1 MRLKNST
8 PRAIFT
14 GFKEGLTTDPV
25 TAPEITPIHL
35 PYVFIQGGRGKEDT
49 LLLTGDALSTVY
61 GDDTLN
67 YRSKYAS
74 PSTLLA
80 RQAASTGSAI
90 FTKRLV
96 SPDAKYA
103 RIRIGV
109 EVVDDILP
117 VYLRNPDGSYKKDK
131 DGNRIQDGNIVTN
144 KTKMRWVVNH
154 DKDADNPNDFGKD
167 QVVIGSMTATADD
180 AQSTY
185 YPILDGLVSW
195 RGEDGNNIGL
205 RIEAPTALSSNPT
218 RTDII
223 ERIGAFLYR
232 IQFVERKSSRTS
244 PTVIRTISGMEQETF
259 ALQTGVVHPDDETDL
274 SFDKVVVD
282 AYEYN
287 ETGNTPIFA
296 PMDQLYV
303 YQNNVDELTKR
314 LYKAESEV
322 DGNNLLTDVEFLDGQ
337 MNIFTGVDYNGIP
350 YYSVEVLDAD
360 QGGVIFDGTSTY
372 YAIDGSDGTVDWDT
386 FDALAKQQFE
396 SFGKMG
402 EDLEDMAFYPF
413 SIVYDIGYKVDT
425 KKAMANVLSLRPDVM
440 IIASTHTWKGVE
452 LNVDEESSMGAMLRN
467 YYRLHPESVLY
478 NTPACRAAVFM
489 QYGESI
495 EAPSLG
501 KVPLTLEVA
510 NKLATYMGASDGV
523 IRGTRIDNNPGN
535 VVTTMRKIN
544 KTYRNATVRD
554 RDWEN
559 GLNYVQ
565 TYNRNSNF
573 FPAWGTIYNND
584 RSVWRSLINVIIGC
598 DLTRVCYRLWAETTG
613 TTGMDEALFLKL
625 MGERFLEYTTGRYN
639 DHVTVKGRFYLDKE
653 DGYNGF
659 SYHGDISLI
668 GDPGMTVG
676 TFTITG
682 LRRNTEAAEA
692 A

>member
-61 GDDTLN
+61 GDDMLN

-244 PTVIRTISGMEQETF
+244 PTVIRTINGMEQETF

-396 SFGKMG
+396 SFGRMG

-613 TTGMDEALFLKL
+613 TTGMDETLFLKL

>member
-61 GDDTLN
+61 GEDMLN

-74 PSTLLA
+74 PATLIA

-96 SPDAKYA
+96 APDATAA

-109 EVVDDILP
+109 EVVADKLV
-117 VYLRNPDGSYKKDK
+117 VYQRNADGSFMKDTLGNKIPDGDK
-131 DGNRIQDGNIVTN
+131 TVDGL
-144 KTKMRWVVNH
+144 KMRWVVNH
-154 DKDADNPNDFGKD
+154 DKDAETPNAFGKD
-167 QVVIGSMTATADD
+167 EVVLGQLTATGG
-180 AQSTY
+180 AQSNY

-195 RGEDGNNIGL
+195 RGAEGDNIGIRL
-205 RIEAPTALSSNPT
+205 EAPTALSSNPT

-232 IQFVERKSSRTS
+232 IQFVERKSSRTA

-259 ALQTGVVHPDDETDL
+259 ALQEGVIQPDDETDL
-274 SFDKVVVD
+274 SFGKVVVD

-296 PMDQLYV
+296 PMDQMHLY
-303 YQNNVDELTKR
+303 QKNIDEVVKM
-314 LYKAESEV
+314 LYESESKV
-322 DGNNLLTDVEFLDGQ
+322 NNDLLTDVEFVEGQ

-350 YYSVEVLDAD
+350 YQTIEVLDAD
-360 QGGVIFDGTSTY
+360 QGGAIFDGTSTF
-372 YAIDGSDGTVDWDT
+372 YAIDGSDGDVNWDT

-396 SFGKMG
+396 SFGRMG

-452 LNVDEESSMGAMLRN
+452 LNIDEESSMGAMLRN

-613 TTGMDEALFLKL
+613 TTGMDETLFLKL

>member
-61 GDDTLN
+61 GEDMLN

-74 PSTLLA
+74 PATLIA

-96 SPDAKYA
+96 APDATAA
-103 RIRIGV
+103 RIRIGI
-109 EVVDDILP
+109 EVVADKLV
-117 VYLRNPDGSYKKDK
+117 VYQRNADGSFMKDTLGNKIPDGDK
-131 DGNRIQDGNIVTN
+131 TVDGL
-144 KTKMRWVVNH
+144 KMRWVVNH
-154 DKDADNPNDFGKD
+154 DKDAETPNAFGKD
-167 QVVIGSMTATADD
+167 EVVLGQLTATGG
-180 AQSTY
+180 AQSNY
-185 YPILDGLVSW
+185 YPILDGLLSW
-195 RGEDGNNIGL
+195 RGAEGDNIGIRL
-205 RIEAPTALSSNPT
+205 EAPTALSSNPT

-232 IQFVERKSSRTS
+232 IQFVERKSSRTA
-244 PTVIRTISGMEQETF
+244 PTVIRTISGMEQVTF
-259 ALQTGVVHPDDETDL
+259 ALQEGVIQPDDETDL
-274 SFDKVVVD
+274 SFGKVVVD

-296 PMDQLYV
+296 PMDQMHLYQKNIDDV
-303 YQNNVDELTKR
+303 VKM
-314 LYKAESEV
+314 LYESESKV
-322 DGNNLLTDVEFLDGQ
+322 NNDLLTDVEFVEGQ

-350 YYSVEVLDAD
+350 YQTIEVLDAD
-360 QGGVIFDGTSTY
+360 QGGAIFDGTSTF
-372 YAIDGSDGTVDWDT
+372 YAIDGSDGDVNWDT

-396 SFGKMG
+396 SFGNMG

-613 TTGMDEALFLKL
+613 TTGMDETLFLKL

>member
-61 GDDTLN
+61 GEDMLN

-74 PSTLLA
+74 PATLIA

-96 SPDAKYA
+96 APDATAA

-109 EVVDDILP
+109 EVVADKLV
-117 VYLRNPDGSYKKDK
+117 VYQRNADGSFVKDTLGNKIPDGDK
-131 DGNRIQDGNIVTN
+131 TVDGL
-144 KTKMRWVVNH
+144 KMRWVVNH
-154 DKDADNPNDFGKD
+154 DKDAVVPNAFGKD
-167 QVVIGSMTATADD
+167 EVVLGQLTATDG
-180 AQSTY
+180 AQSNY

-195 RGEDGNNIGL
+195 RGAEGDNIGIRL
-205 RIEAPTALSSNPT
+205 EAPTALSSNPT

-232 IQFVERKSSRTS
+232 IQFVERKSSRTA

-259 ALQTGVVHPDDETDL
+259 ALQEGVIQPDDETDL
-274 SFDKVVVD
+274 SFGKVVVD

-296 PMDQLYV
+296 PMDQMHLY
-303 YQNNVDELTKR
+303 QKNIDEIVKKLN
-314 LYKAESEV
+314 ESESK
-322 DGNNLLTDVEFLDGQ
+322 DNNDLLTDVEFVEGQ

-350 YYSVEVLDAD
+350 YQTIEVLDAD
-360 QGGVIFDGTSTY
+360 QGGAIFDGTSTF
-372 YAIDGSDGTVDWDT
+372 YAIDGSDGDVNWDT

-396 SFGKMG
+396 SFGNMG

-613 TTGMDEALFLKL
+613 TTGMDETLFLKL

>member
-61 GDDTLN
+61 GEDMLN

-74 PSTLLA
+74 PATLIA

-96 SPDAKYA
+96 APDATAA

-109 EVVDDILP
+109 EVVPDKLV
-117 VYLRNPDGSYKKDK
+117 VYQRNADGSFMKDTDGNKIPDGDK
-131 DGNRIQDGNIVTN
+131 TVDGV
-144 KTKMRWVVNH
+144 KMRWIVNH
-154 DKDADNPNDFGKD
+154 DKDAVAPNAFGKD
-167 QVVIGSMTATADD
+167 EVVIGQMTAADGT
-180 AQSTY
+180 QSNY
-185 YPILDGLVSW
+185 YPILDGMVSW
-195 RGEDGNNIGL
+195 RGAGGDNIGVRL
-205 RIEAPTALSSNPT
+205 EAPTALSSNPT

-232 IQFVERKSSRTS
+232 IQFVERKSSRTA

-259 ALQTGVVHPDDETDL
+259 ALQEGVIQPDDETDL
-274 SFDKVVVD
+274 SFGKVVVD

-296 PMDQLYV
+296 PMDQMHLY
-303 YQNNVDELTKR
+303 QKNIDEVVKK
-314 LYKAESEV
+314 LYESESKV
-322 DGNNLLTDVEFLDGQ
+322 NNDLLTDVEFVEGQ

-350 YYSVEVLDAD
+350 YQTIEVLDAD
-360 QGGVIFDGTSTY
+360 QGGAIFDGTSTF
-372 YAIDGSDGTVDWDT
+372 YAIDGSDGDVDWDT

-396 SFGKMG
+396 SFGRMG

-613 TTGMDEALFLKL
+613 TTGMDETLFLKL

>member
-61 GDDTLN
+61 GEDMLN

-74 PSTLLA
+74 PATLIA

-96 SPDAKYA
+96 APDATAA

-109 EVVDDILP
+109 EVVADKLV
-117 VYLRNPDGSYKKDK
+117 VYQRNADGSFMKDTDGNKIPDGDK
-131 DGNRIQDGNIVTN
+131 TVDGV
-144 KTKMRWVVNH
+144 KMRWIVNH
-154 DKDADNPNDFGKD
+154 DKNTVAPNAFGKD
-167 QVVIGSMTATADD
+167 EVVIGQMTAADGT
-180 AQSTY
+180 QSNY
-185 YPILDGLVSW
+185 YPILDGMVSW
-195 RGEDGNNIGL
+195 RGAEGDNIGL
-205 RIEAPTALSSNPT
+205 RLEAPTALSSNPT

-232 IQFVERKSSRTS
+232 IQFVERKSSRTA

-259 ALQTGVVHPDDETDL
+259 ALQEGVIQPDDETDL
-274 SFDKVVVD
+274 SFGKVVVD

-296 PMDQLYV
+296 PMDQMHLY
-303 YQNNVDELTKR
+303 QKNIDEVVKK
-314 LYKAESEV
+314 LYESESKV
-322 DGNNLLTDVEFLDGQ
+322 NKDLLTDVEFVEGQ

-350 YYSVEVLDAD
+350 YQTIEVLDAD
-360 QGGVIFDGTSTY
+360 QGGVIFDGTSTF
-372 YAIDGSDGTVDWDT
+372 YAIDGSDGDVDWDT

-396 SFGKMG
+396 SFGRMG

-613 TTGMDEALFLKL
+613 TTGMDETLFLKL

>member
-61 GDDTLN
+61 GEDMLN

-74 PSTLLA
+74 PATLIA

-96 SPDAKYA
+96 APDATAA

-109 EVVDDILP
+109 EVVADKLV
-117 VYLRNPDGSYKKDK
+117 VYQRNADGSFMKDTLGNKIPDGDK
-131 DGNRIQDGNIVTN
+131 TVDGL
-144 KTKMRWVVNH
+144 KMRWVVNH
-154 DKDADNPNDFGKD
+154 DKDAETPNAFGKD
-167 QVVIGSMTATADD
+167 EVVLGQLTATDGT
-180 AQSTY
+180 QSNY

-195 RGEDGNNIGL
+195 RGAEGDNIGIRL
-205 RIEAPTALSSNPT
+205 EAPTALSSNPT

-232 IQFVERKSSRTS
+232 IQFVERKSSRTA

-259 ALQTGVVHPDDETDL
+259 ALQEGVIQPDDETDL
-274 SFDKVVVD
+274 SFGKVVVD

-296 PMDQLYV
+296 PMDQMHLY
-303 YQNNVDELTKR
+303 QKNIDEIVKK
-314 LYKAESEV
+314 LYESESKV
-322 DGNNLLTDVEFLDGQ
+322 NNDLLTDVEFVEGQ

-350 YYSVEVLDAD
+350 YQTIEVLDAD
-360 QGGVIFDGTSTY
+360 QGGAIFDGTSTF
-372 YAIDGSDGTVDWDT
+372 YAIDGSDGDVNWDT

-396 SFGKMG
+396 SFGRMG

-613 TTGMDEALFLKL
+613 TTGMDETLFLKL

>member
-61 GDDTLN
+61 GEDMLN

-74 PSTLLA
+74 PATLIA

-96 SPDAKYA
+96 APDATAA

-109 EVVDDILP
+109 EVVADKLV
-117 VYLRNPDGSYKKDK
+117 VYQRNADGSFMKDTDGNKIPDGDK
-131 DGNRIQDGNIVTN
+131 TVDGV
-144 KTKMRWVVNH
+144 KMRWIVNH
-154 DKDADNPNDFGKD
+154 DKDAVAPNAFGKD
-167 QVVIGSMTATADD
+167 EVVIGQMTAADGT
-180 AQSTY
+180 QSNY
-185 YPILDGLVSW
+185 YPILDGMVSW
-195 RGEDGNNIGL
+195 RGAEGDNIGL
-205 RIEAPTALSSNPT
+205 RLEAPTALSSNPT

-232 IQFVERKSSRTS
+232 IQFVERKSSRTA

-259 ALQTGVVHPDDETDL
+259 ALQEGVIQPDDETDL
-274 SFDKVVVD
+274 SFGKVVVD

-296 PMDQLYV
+296 PMDQMHLY
-303 YQNNVDELTKR
+303 QKNIDEVVKM
-314 LYKAESEV
+314 LYESERKV
-322 DGNNLLTDVEFLDGQ
+322 NNDLLTDVEFVEGQ
-337 MNIFTGVDYNGIP
+337 MNIFTAVDYNGIP
-350 YYSVEVLDAD
+350 YQTIEVLDAD
-360 QGGVIFDGTSTY
+360 QGGVIFDGTSTF
-372 YAIDGSDGTVDWDT
+372 YAIDGSDGDVDWDT

-396 SFGKMG
+396 SFGRMG

-613 TTGMDEALFLKL
+613 TTGMDETLFLKL

>member
-61 GDDTLN
+61 GEDMLN

-74 PSTLLA
+74 PATLIA

-96 SPDAKYA
+96 APDATAA

-109 EVVDDILP
+109 EVVADKLV
-117 VYLRNPDGSYKKDK
+117 VYQRNADGSFVKDTLGNKIPDGDK
-131 DGNRIQDGNIVTN
+131 TVDGL
-144 KTKMRWVVNH
+144 KMRWVVNH
-154 DKDADNPNDFGKD
+154 DKDAEIPNAFGKD
-167 QVVIGSMTATADD
+167 EVVLGQLTATGG
-180 AQSTY
+180 AQSNY

-195 RGEDGNNIGL
+195 RGAEGDNIGIRL
-205 RIEAPTALSSNPT
+205 EAPTALSSNPT

-232 IQFVERKSSRTS
+232 IQFVERKSSRTA

-259 ALQTGVVHPDDETDL
+259 ALQEGVIQPDDETDL
-274 SFDKVVVD
+274 SFGKVVVD

-296 PMDQLYV
+296 PMDQMHLYQKNIDDV
-303 YQNNVDELTKR
+303 VKMLYASESKVNND
-314 LYKAESEV
+314 
-322 DGNNLLTDVEFLDGQ
+322 LLTDVEFVEGQ

-350 YYSVEVLDAD
+350 YQTIEVLDAD
-360 QGGVIFDGTSTY
+360 QGGAIFDGTSTF
-372 YAIDGSDGTVDWDT
+372 YAIDGSDGDVDWDT

-396 SFGKMG
+396 SFGRMG

-452 LNVDEESSMGAMLRN
+452 LSVDEESSMGAMLRN

-613 TTGMDEALFLKL
+613 TTGMDETLFLKL

>member
-61 GDDTLN
+61 GEDMLN

-74 PSTLLA
+74 PATLIA

-96 SPDAKYA
+96 APDATAA

-109 EVVDDILP
+109 EVVADKLV
-117 VYLRNPDGSYKKDK
+117 VYQRNADGSFMKGTDGNKIPDGDK
-131 DGNRIQDGNIVTN
+131 TVDGV
-144 KTKMRWVVNH
+144 KMRWIVNH
-154 DKDADNPNDFGKD
+154 DKDAVAPNAFGKD
-167 QVVIGSMTATADD
+167 EVVIGQMTAADGT
-180 AQSTY
+180 QSNY
-185 YPILDGLVSW
+185 YPILDGMVSW
-195 RGEDGNNIGL
+195 RGAEGDNIGL
-205 RIEAPTALSSNPT
+205 RLEAPTALSSNPT

-232 IQFVERKSSRTS
+232 IQFVERKSSRTA

-259 ALQTGVVHPDDETDL
+259 ALQEGVIQPDDETDL
-274 SFDKVVVD
+274 SFGKVVVD

-296 PMDQLYV
+296 PMDQMHLY
-303 YQNNVDELTKR
+303 QKNIDEVVKK
-314 LYKAESEV
+314 LYESESKV
-322 DGNNLLTDVEFLDGQ
+322 NKDLLTDVEFVEGQ

-350 YYSVEVLDAD
+350 YQTIEVLDAD
-360 QGGVIFDGTSTY
+360 QGGVIFDGTSTF
-372 YAIDGSDGTVDWDT
+372 YAIDGSDGDVDWDT

-396 SFGKMG
+396 SFGRMG

-613 TTGMDEALFLKL
+613 TTGMDETLFLKL

>member
-61 GDDTLN
+61 GEDMLN

-74 PSTLLA
+74 PATLIA

-96 SPDAKYA
+96 APDATAA

-109 EVVDDILP
+109 EIVADKLVV
-117 VYLRNPDGSYKKDK
+117 YQRNADGSFMKDTLGNKIPDGDK
-131 DGNRIQDGNIVTN
+131 TVDGL
-144 KTKMRWVVNH
+144 KMRWVVNH
-154 DKDADNPNDFGKD
+154 DKDAEIPNAFGKD
-167 QVVIGSMTATADD
+167 EVVLGQLTATGG
-180 AQSTY
+180 AQSNY

-195 RGEDGNNIGL
+195 RGAEGDNIGIRL
-205 RIEAPTALSSNPT
+205 EAPTALSSNPT

-232 IQFVERKSSRTS
+232 IQFVERKSSRTA

-259 ALQTGVVHPDDETDL
+259 ALQEGVIQPDDETDL
-274 SFDKVVVD
+274 SFGKVVVD

-296 PMDQLYV
+296 PMDQMHLY
-303 YQNNVDELTKR
+303 QKNIDEIVKK
-314 LYKAESEV
+314 LYESESKV
-322 DGNNLLTDVEFLDGQ
+322 NNDLLTDVEFVEGQ

-350 YYSVEVLDAD
+350 YQTIEVLDAD
-360 QGGVIFDGTSTY
+360 QGGAIFDGTSTF
-372 YAIDGSDGTVDWDT
+372 YAIDGSDGDVNWDT

-396 SFGKMG
+396 SFGNMG

-613 TTGMDEALFLKL
+613 TTGMDETLFLKL

>member
-61 GDDTLN
+61 GEDMLN

-74 PSTLLA
+74 PATLIA

-96 SPDAKYA
+96 APDATAA

-109 EVVDDILP
+109 EVVADKLV
-117 VYLRNPDGSYKKDK
+117 VYQRNADGSFMKDTDGNKIPDGDK
-131 DGNRIQDGNIVTN
+131 TVDGV
-144 KTKMRWVVNH
+144 KMRWIVNH
-154 DKDADNPNDFGKD
+154 DKDAVAPNAFGKD
-167 QVVIGSMTATADD
+167 EVVIGQLTAADGT
-180 AQSTY
+180 QSNY
-185 YPILDGLVSW
+185 YPILDGMVSW
-195 RGEDGNNIGL
+195 RGAEGDNIGVRL
-205 RIEAPTALSSNPT
+205 EAPTALSSNPT

-232 IQFVERKSSRTS
+232 IQFVERKSSRTA

-259 ALQTGVVHPDDETDL
+259 ALQEGVIQPDDETDL
-274 SFDKVVVD
+274 SFGKVVVD

-296 PMDQLYV
+296 PMDQMHLYQKNIDDIV
-303 YQNNVDELTKR
+303 KK
-314 LYKAESEV
+314 LYESESKV
-322 DGNNLLTDVEFLDGQ
+322 NNDLLTDVEFVEGQ

-350 YYSVEVLDAD
+350 YQTIEVLDAD
-360 QGGVIFDGTSTY
+360 QGGAIFDGTSTF
-372 YAIDGSDGTVDWDT
+372 YAIGGSDGDVSWDT

-396 SFGKMG
+396 SFGNMG

-613 TTGMDEALFLKL
+613 TTGMDETLFLKL

>member
-61 GDDTLN
+61 GDDMLN

-396 SFGKMG
+396 SFGRMG

-613 TTGMDEALFLKL
+613 TTGMDETLFLKL

>member
-61 GDDTLN
+61 GEDMLN

-74 PSTLLA
+74 PATLIA

-96 SPDAKYA
+96 APDATAA

-109 EVVDDILP
+109 EVVADKLV
-117 VYLRNPDGSYKKDK
+117 VYQRNADGSFVKDTLGNKIPDGDK
-131 DGNRIQDGNIVTN
+131 TVDGL
-144 KTKMRWVVNH
+144 KMRWVVNH
-154 DKDADNPNDFGKD
+154 DKDAETPNAFGKD
-167 QVVIGSMTATADD
+167 EVVLGQLTATGG
-180 AQSTY
+180 AQSNY

-195 RGEDGNNIGL
+195 RGAEGDNIGIRL
-205 RIEAPTALSSNPT
+205 EAPTALSSNPT

-232 IQFVERKSSRTS
+232 IQFVERKSSRTA

-259 ALQTGVVHPDDETDL
+259 ALQEGVIQPDDETDL
-274 SFDKVVVD
+274 SFGKVVVD

-296 PMDQLYV
+296 PMDQMHLYQKNIDDV
-303 YQNNVDELTKR
+303 VKM
-314 LYKAESEV
+314 LYESERKV
-322 DGNNLLTDVEFLDGQ
+322 NNDLLTDVEFVEGQ

-350 YYSVEVLDAD
+350 YQTIEVLDAD
-360 QGGVIFDGTSTY
+360 QGGAIFDGTSTF
-372 YAIDGSDGTVDWDT
+372 YAIDGSDGDVNWDT

-396 SFGKMG
+396 SFGNMG

-613 TTGMDEALFLKL
+613 TTGMDETLFLKL

>member
-61 GDDTLN
+61 GEDMLN

-74 PSTLLA
+74 PATLIA

-96 SPDAKYA
+96 APDATAA

-109 EVVDDILP
+109 EVVADKLV
-117 VYLRNPDGSYKKDK
+117 VYQRNADGSFKKDTSGNKIPDGDK
-131 DGNRIQDGNIVTN
+131 TVDGL
-144 KTKMRWVVNH
+144 KMRWVVNH
-154 DKDADNPNDFGKD
+154 DKDAETPNAFGKD
-167 QVVIGSMTATADD
+167 EVVIGQLTAADGT
-180 AQSTY
+180 QSNY

-195 RGEDGNNIGL
+195 RGADGDNIGVRL
-205 RIEAPTALSSNPT
+205 EAPTALSSNPT

-232 IQFVERKSSRTS
+232 IQFVERKSSRTA

-259 ALQTGVVHPDDETDL
+259 ALQEGVIQPDDETDL
-274 SFDKVVVD
+274 SFGKVVVD

-296 PMDQLYV
+296 PMDQMHLY
-303 YQNNVDELTKR
+303 QKNIDEVVKM
-314 LYKAESEV
+314 LYASESKV
-322 DGNNLLTDVEFLDGQ
+322 NKDLLTDVEFVEGQ
-337 MNIFTGVDYNGIP
+337 MNIFTAVDYNGIP
-350 YYSVEVLDAD
+350 YQTIEVLDAD
-360 QGGVIFDGTSTY
+360 QGGVIFDGTSTF
-372 YAIDGSDGTVDWDT
+372 YAIDGSDGDVNWDT

-396 SFGKMG
+396 SFGNMG

>member
-35 PYVFIQGGRGKEDT
+35 PYVYIQGGRGKEDT

-61 GDDTLN
+61 GDEMLN

-74 PSTLLA
+74 PATLIA

-109 EVVDDILP
+109 EVVDDVLP
-117 VYLRNPDGSYKKDK
+117 VWQRNPDGSYKKDQ
-131 DGNRIQDGNIVTN
+131 DGNRIQDADKTTN
-144 KTKMRWVVNH
+144 KVKMRWVVNH
-154 DKDADNPNDFGKD
+154 DKDAGTPHEFGKD
-167 QVVIGSMTATADD
+167 EVVIGSMVASDGTT
-180 AQSTY
+180 QSNY

-195 RGEDGNNIGL
+195 RGEEGNNIGL
-205 RIEAPTALSSNPT
+205 RLEAPTALSSNPT

-232 IQFVERKSSRTS
+232 IQFVERKSARTA
-244 PTVIRTISGMEQETF
+244 PTVIRTINGMEQETF
-259 ALQTGVVHPDDETDL
+259 ALQTGVIHPDDETDL

-296 PMDQLYV
+296 PMDQLHI
-303 YQNNVDELTKR
+303 YQKNIDELTKR
-314 LYKAESEV
+314 LYDAEKDVAE
-322 DGNNLLTDVEFLDGQ
+322 NHLLTDVEFLDGQ

-350 YYSVEVLDAD
+350 YYTVEVLDAD
-360 QGGVIFDGTSTY
+360 EGGVIFDGSSTF

-386 FDALAKQQFE
+386 FDALAQQQFA
-396 SFGKMG
+396 SFGNMG
-402 EDLEDMAFYPF
+402 EDLEDMAYYPF

-501 KVPLTLEVA
+501 KVPLTMEVA

-613 TTGMDEALFLKL
+613 TTGMDETLFLKL

>member
-61 GDDTLN
+61 GEDMLN

-74 PSTLLA
+74 PATLIA

-96 SPDAKYA
+96 APDATAA

-109 EVVDDILP
+109 EVVADKLV
-117 VYLRNPDGSYKKDK
+117 VYQRNADGSFMKDT
-131 DGNRIQDGNIVTN
+131 DGNKIPDSDKTVDGV
-144 KTKMRWVVNH
+144 KMRWIVNH
-154 DKDADNPNDFGKD
+154 DKDAIAPNAFGKD
-167 QVVIGSMTATADD
+167 EVVIGQLTAADGT
-180 AQSTY
+180 QSNY
-185 YPILDGLVSW
+185 YPILDGMVSW
-195 RGEDGNNIGL
+195 RGAEGDNIGL
-205 RIEAPTALSSNPT
+205 RLEAPTALSSNPT

-232 IQFVERKSSRTS
+232 IQFVERKSSRTA

-259 ALQTGVVHPDDETDL
+259 ALQEGVIQPDDETDL
-274 SFDKVVVD
+274 SFGKVVVD

-296 PMDQLYV
+296 PMDQMHLY
-303 YQNNVDELTKR
+303 QKNIDEVVKK
-314 LYKAESEV
+314 LYESESKV
-322 DGNNLLTDVEFLDGQ
+322 NHDLLTDVEFVEGQ

-350 YYSVEVLDAD
+350 YQTIEVLDAD
-360 QGGVIFDGTSTY
+360 QGGVIFDGTSTF
-372 YAIDGSDGTVDWDT
+372 YAIDGSDGDVDWDT

-613 TTGMDEALFLKL
+613 TTGMDETLFLKL

>member
-61 GDDTLN
+61 GEDMLN

-74 PSTLLA
+74 PATLIA

-96 SPDAKYA
+96 APDATAA

-109 EVVDDILP
+109 EVVADKLV
-117 VYLRNPDGSYKKDK
+117 VYQRNADGSFMKDTDGNKIPDGDK
-131 DGNRIQDGNIVTN
+131 TVDGV
-144 KTKMRWVVNH
+144 KMRWIVNH
-154 DKDADNPNDFGKD
+154 DKDAVAPNAFGKD
-167 QVVIGSMTATADD
+167 EVVIGQMTAADGT
-180 AQSTY
+180 QSNY
-185 YPILDGLVSW
+185 YPILDGMVSW
-195 RGEDGNNIGL
+195 RGAEGDNIGL
-205 RIEAPTALSSNPT
+205 RLEAPTALSSNPT

-232 IQFVERKSSRTS
+232 IQFVERKSSRTA

-259 ALQTGVVHPDDETDL
+259 ALQEGVIQPDDETDL
-274 SFDKVVVD
+274 SFGKVVVD

-296 PMDQLYV
+296 PMDQMHLY
-303 YQNNVDELTKR
+303 QKNIDEVVKK
-314 LYKAESEV
+314 LYESESKV
-322 DGNNLLTDVEFLDGQ
+322 NKDLLTDVEFVEGQ

-350 YYSVEVLDAD
+350 YQTIEVLDAD
-360 QGGVIFDGTSTY
+360 HGGVIFDGTSTF
-372 YAIDGSDGTVDWDT
+372 YAIDGSDGDVDWDT

-396 SFGKMG
+396 SFGRMG

-613 TTGMDEALFLKL
+613 TTGMDETLFLKL

>member
-61 GDDTLN
+61 GEDMLN

-74 PSTLLA
+74 PATLIA

-96 SPDAKYA
+96 APDATAA
-103 RIRIGV
+103 RLRVGV
-109 EVVDDILP
+109 EIVADKLVV
-117 VYLRNPDGSYKKDK
+117 YQRNADGSFKKDTV
-131 DGNRIQDGNIVTN
+131 GNRIPDGD
-144 KTKMRWVVNH
+144 KTVDGLKMRWVVNH
-154 DKDADNPNDFGKD
+154 DKDAETPNAFGKD
-167 QVVIGSMTATADD
+167 EVVIGQLTATDGT
-180 AQSTY
+180 QSNY
-185 YPILDGLVSW
+185 DPILDGLVSW
-195 RGEDGNNIGL
+195 RGAGGDNIGVRL
-205 RIEAPTALSSNPT
+205 EAPTALSSNPT

-232 IQFVERKSSRTS
+232 IQFVERKSSRTA

-259 ALQTGVVHPDDETDL
+259 ALQEGVIQPDDETDL
-274 SFDKVVVD
+274 SFGKVVVD

-296 PMDQLYV
+296 PMDQMHLYQKNIDDIV
-303 YQNNVDELTKR
+303 KK
-314 LYKAESEV
+314 LYESESKV
-322 DGNNLLTDVEFLDGQ
+322 NNDLLTDVEFVEGQ

-350 YYSVEVLDAD
+350 YQTIEVLDAD
-360 QGGVIFDGTSTY
+360 QGGAIFDGTSTF
-372 YAIDGSDGTVDWDT
+372 YAIGGSDGDVSWDT

-396 SFGKMG
+396 SFGNMG

-613 TTGMDEALFLKL
+613 TTGMDETLFLKL

>member
-61 GDDTLN
+61 GEDMLN

-74 PSTLLA
+74 PATLIA

-96 SPDAKYA
+96 APDATAA

-109 EVVDDILP
+109 EVVADKLV
-117 VYLRNPDGSYKKDK
+117 VYQRNADGSFVKDTLGNKIPDGDK
-131 DGNRIQDGNIVTN
+131 TVDGL
-144 KTKMRWVVNH
+144 KMRWVVNH
-154 DKDADNPNDFGKD
+154 DKDAVVPNAFGKD
-167 QVVIGSMTATADD
+167 EVVLGQLTATDG
-180 AQSTY
+180 AQSNY

-195 RGEDGNNIGL
+195 RGAEGDNIGIRL
-205 RIEAPTALSSNPT
+205 EAPTALSSNPT

-232 IQFVERKSSRTS
+232 IQFVERKSSRTA

-259 ALQTGVVHPDDETDL
+259 ALQEGVIQPDDETDL
-274 SFDKVVVD
+274 SFGKVVVD

-296 PMDQLYV
+296 PMDQMHLY
-303 YQNNVDELTKR
+303 QKNIDEIVKK
-314 LYKAESEV
+314 LYESESKV
-322 DGNNLLTDVEFLDGQ
+322 NNDLLTDVEFVEGQ

-350 YYSVEVLDAD
+350 YQTIEVLDAD
-360 QGGVIFDGTSTY
+360 QGGAIFDGTSTF
-372 YAIDGSDGTVDWDT
+372 YAIDGSDGDVNWDT

-396 SFGKMG
+396 SFGNMG

-613 TTGMDEALFLKL
+613 TTGMDETLFLKL

>member
-1 MRLKNST
+1 M
-8 PRAIFT
+8 
-14 GFKEGLTTDPV
+14 
-25 TAPEITPIHL
+25 
-35 PYVFIQGGRGKEDT
+35 
-49 LLLTGDALSTVY
+49 LLTGDALSTVY
-61 GDDTLN
+61 GEDMLN

-74 PSTLLA
+74 PATLIA

-96 SPDAKYA
+96 APDATAA

-109 EVVDDILP
+109 EVVADKLV
-117 VYLRNPDGSYKKDK
+117 VYQRNADGSFVKDTLGNKIPDGDK
-131 DGNRIQDGNIVTN
+131 TVDGL
-144 KTKMRWVVNH
+144 KMRWVVNH
-154 DKDADNPNDFGKD
+154 DKDAVVPNAFGKD
-167 QVVIGSMTATADD
+167 EVVLGQLTATDG
-180 AQSTY
+180 AQSNY

-195 RGEDGNNIGL
+195 RGAEGDNIGIRL
-205 RIEAPTALSSNPT
+205 EAPTALSSNPT

-232 IQFVERKSSRTS
+232 IQFVERKSSRTA

-259 ALQTGVVHPDDETDL
+259 ALQEGVIQPDDETDL
-274 SFDKVVVD
+274 SFGKVVVD

-296 PMDQLYV
+296 PMDQMHLY
-303 YQNNVDELTKR
+303 QKNIDEIVKK
-314 LYKAESEV
+314 LYESESKV
-322 DGNNLLTDVEFLDGQ
+322 NNDLLTDVEFVEGQ

-350 YYSVEVLDAD
+350 YQTIEVLDAD
-360 QGGVIFDGTSTY
+360 QGGAIFDGTSTF
-372 YAIDGSDGTVDWDT
+372 YAIDGSDGDVDWDT

-396 SFGKMG
+396 SFGNMG

-613 TTGMDEALFLKL
+613 TTGMDETLFLKL

>member
-61 GDDTLN
+61 GEDMLN

-74 PSTLLA
+74 PATLIA

-96 SPDAKYA
+96 APDATAA

-109 EVVDDILP
+109 EVVADKLV
-117 VYLRNPDGSYKKDK
+117 VYQRNADGSFMKDTDGNKIPDGDK
-131 DGNRIQDGNIVTN
+131 TVDGV
-144 KTKMRWVVNH
+144 KMRWIVNH
-154 DKDADNPNDFGKD
+154 DKDAVAPNAFGKD
-167 QVVIGSMTATADD
+167 EVVIGQMTAADGT
-180 AQSTY
+180 QSNY
-185 YPILDGLVSW
+185 YPILDGMVSW
-195 RGEDGNNIGL
+195 RGAEGDNIGL
-205 RIEAPTALSSNPT
+205 RLEAPTALSSNPT

-232 IQFVERKSSRTS
+232 IQFVERKSSRTA

-259 ALQTGVVHPDDETDL
+259 ALQEGVIQPDDETDL
-274 SFDKVVVD
+274 SFGKVVVD

-296 PMDQLYV
+296 PMDQMHLYQKNIDEV
-303 YQNNVDELTKR
+303 VKMLYASESKVNND
-314 LYKAESEV
+314 
-322 DGNNLLTDVEFLDGQ
+322 LLTDVEFVEGQ
-337 MNIFTGVDYNGIP
+337 MNIFTAVDYNGIP
-350 YYSVEVLDAD
+350 YQTIEVLDAD
-360 QGGVIFDGTSTY
+360 QGGVIFDGTSTF
-372 YAIDGSDGTVDWDT
+372 YAIDGSDGDVNWDT

-396 SFGKMG
+396 SFGRMG

-613 TTGMDEALFLKL
+613 TTGMDETLFLKL

>member
-61 GDDTLN
+61 GEDMLN

-74 PSTLLA
+74 PATLIA

-96 SPDAKYA
+96 APDATAA

-109 EVVDDILP
+109 EVVADKLV
-117 VYLRNPDGSYKKDK
+117 VYQRNADGSFVKDTLGNKIPDGDK
-131 DGNRIQDGNIVTN
+131 TVDGL
-144 KTKMRWVVNH
+144 KMRWVVNH
-154 DKDADNPNDFGKD
+154 DKDAETPNAFGKD
-167 QVVIGSMTATADD
+167 EVVLGQLTATGG
-180 AQSTY
+180 AQSNY

-195 RGEDGNNIGL
+195 RGAEGDNIGIRL
-205 RIEAPTALSSNPT
+205 EAPTALSSNPT

-232 IQFVERKSSRTS
+232 IQFVERKSSRTA

-259 ALQTGVVHPDDETDL
+259 ALQEGVIQPDDETDL
-274 SFDKVVVD
+274 SFGKVVVD

-296 PMDQLYV
+296 PMDQMHLYQKNIDDV
-303 YQNNVDELTKR
+303 VKM
-314 LYKAESEV
+314 LYESESKV
-322 DGNNLLTDVEFLDGQ
+322 NNDLLTDVEFVEGQ

-350 YYSVEVLDAD
+350 YQTIEVLDAD
-360 QGGVIFDGTSTY
+360 QGGAIFDGTSTF
-372 YAIDGSDGTVDWDT
+372 YAIDGSDGDVNWDT

-396 SFGKMG
+396 SFGNMG

-613 TTGMDEALFLKL
+613 TTGMDETLFLKL

>member
-61 GDDTLN
+61 GDEMLN

-74 PSTLLA
+74 PATLIA

-109 EVVDDILP
+109 EVVDDVLP
-117 VYLRNPDGSYKKDK
+117 VWQRNPDGSYKKDQ
-131 DGNRIQDGNIVTN
+131 DGNRIQDGDKVTN
-144 KTKMRWVVNH
+144 KIKMRWVVNH
-154 DKDADNPNDFGKD
+154 DKDADSPHEFGKD
-167 QVVIGSMTATADD
+167 EVTIGSMTATADD
-180 AQSTY
+180 AQSNY

-195 RGEDGNNIGL
+195 RGEEGNNIGL
-205 RIEAPTALSSNPT
+205 RLEAPTALSSNPT

-232 IQFVERKSSRTS
+232 IQFVERKSARTA

-259 ALQTGVVHPDDETDL
+259 ALQTGVIHPDDETDL

-296 PMDQLYV
+296 PMDQLHI
-303 YQNNVDELTKR
+303 YQKNIDELTKR
-314 LYKAESEV
+314 LYDAEKDVAE
-322 DGNNLLTDVEFLDGQ
+322 NHLLTDVEFLDGQ

-350 YYSVEVLDAD
+350 YYTVEVLDAD
-360 QGGVIFDGTSTY
+360 EGGVIFDGSSTF

-386 FDALAKQQFE
+386 FDALAQQQFA
-396 SFGKMG
+396 SFGNMG
-402 EDLEDMAFYPF
+402 EDLEDMAYYPF

-501 KVPLTLEVA
+501 KVPLTMEVA

-613 TTGMDEALFLKL
+613 TTGMDETLFLKL

>member
-61 GDDTLN
+61 GEDMLN

-74 PSTLLA
+74 PATLIA

-96 SPDAKYA
+96 APDATAA

-109 EVVDDILP
+109 EVVADKLV
-117 VYLRNPDGSYKKDK
+117 VYQRNADGSFMKDTDGNKIPDGDK
-131 DGNRIQDGNIVTN
+131 TVDGV
-144 KTKMRWVVNH
+144 KMRWIVNH
-154 DKDADNPNDFGKD
+154 DKDAVAPNAFGKD
-167 QVVIGSMTATADD
+167 EVVIGQMTASDGT
-180 AQSTY
+180 QSNY
-185 YPILDGLVSW
+185 YPILDGMVSW
-195 RGEDGNNIGL
+195 RGAEGDNIGL
-205 RIEAPTALSSNPT
+205 RLEAPTALSSNPT

-232 IQFVERKSSRTS
+232 IQFVERKSSRTA

-259 ALQTGVVHPDDETDL
+259 ALQEGVIQPDDETDL
-274 SFDKVVVD
+274 SFGKVVVD

-296 PMDQLYV
+296 PMDQMHLY
-303 YQNNVDELTKR
+303 QKNIDEVVKK
-314 LYKAESEV
+314 LYESESKV
-322 DGNNLLTDVEFLDGQ
+322 NKDLLTDVEFVEGQ

-350 YYSVEVLDAD
+350 YQTIEVLDAD
-360 QGGVIFDGTSTY
+360 QGGVIFDGTSTF
-372 YAIDGSDGTVDWDT
+372 YAIDGSDGDVDWDT

-396 SFGKMG
+396 SFGRMG

-613 TTGMDEALFLKL
+613 TTGMDETLFLKL

>member
-61 GDDTLN
+61 GDEMLN

-74 PSTLLA
+74 PATLIA

-109 EVVDDILP
+109 EVVDDVLP
-117 VYLRNPDGSYKKDK
+117 VWQRNPDGSYKKDQ
-131 DGNRIQDGNIVTN
+131 DGNRIQDGDKVTN
-144 KTKMRWVVNH
+144 KIKMRWVVNH
-154 DKDADNPNDFGKD
+154 DKDADSPHEFGKD
-167 QVVIGSMTATADD
+167 EVTIGSMTATADD
-180 AQSTY
+180 AQSNY

-195 RGEDGNNIGL
+195 RGEEGNNIGL
-205 RIEAPTALSSNPT
+205 RLEAPTALSSNPT

-232 IQFVERKSSRTS
+232 IQFVERKSARTA

-259 ALQTGVVHPDDETDL
+259 ALQTGVIHPDDETDL

-296 PMDQLYV
+296 PMDQLHI
-303 YQNNVDELTKR
+303 YQKNIDELTKR
-314 LYKAESEV
+314 LYDYEKSEA
-322 DGNNLLTDVEFLDGQ
+322 GNRLLTDVEFVEGQ
-337 MNIFTGVDYNGIP
+337 MNILTGVDYNGIP

-360 QGGVIFDGTSTY
+360 EGGVIFDGGSTF

-386 FDALAKQQFE
+386 FDALAQQQFA
-396 SFGKMG
+396 SFGNMG
-402 EDLEDMAFYPF
+402 EDLEDMAYYPF

-452 LNVDEESSMGAMLRN
+452 LNIDEESSMGAMLRN

-501 KVPLTLEVA
+501 KVPLTMEVA

-613 TTGMDEALFLKL
+613 TTGMDETLFLKL

>member
-61 GDDTLN
+61 GDEMLN

-74 PSTLLA
+74 PATLIA

-109 EVVDDILP
+109 EVVDDVLP
-117 VYLRNPDGSYKKDK
+117 VYQRNDDGSYKKDQNG
-131 DGNRIQDGNIVTN
+131 DRIQDGDKTTN
-144 KTKMRWVVNH
+144 KVKLRWVVNH
-154 DKDADNPNDFGKD
+154 DKDTSTPHEFGKD
-167 QVVIGSMTATADD
+167 EKTVGSMMATDGTT
-180 AQSTY
+180 QSSY

-195 RGEDGNNIGL
+195 RGEEGNNIGFRL
-205 RIEAPTALSSNPT
+205 EAPTALSSNPT

-232 IQFVERKSSRTS
+232 IQFVERKTARTA
-244 PTVIRTISGMEQETF
+244 PTVIRTISGLEQETF
-259 ALQTGVVHPDDETDL
+259 ALQTGVIHPDDETDL

-282 AYEYN
+282 AYEYD

-296 PMDQLYV
+296 PMDQLHL
-303 YQNNVDELTKR
+303 YQSNIDEVVKR
-314 LYKAESEV
+314 LYDAEKANAE
-322 DGNNLLTDVEFLDGQ
+322 NHLLTDVEFIEGQ

-350 YYSVEVLDAD
+350 YYAVEVLDAD
-360 QGGVIFDGTSTY
+360 EGGVIFDGSSTF

-386 FDALAKQQFE
+386 FDALAQQQFA
-396 SFGKMG
+396 SFGNMG
-402 EDLEDMAFYPF
+402 EDLEDMAYYPF

-452 LNVDEESSMGAMLRN
+452 LNIDEESSMGAMLRN

-510 NKLATYMGASDGV
+510 SKLATYMGASDGV

-613 TTGMDEALFLKL
+613 TTGMDEQLFLKL
-625 MGERFLEYTTGRYN
+625 MGERFIEYTHSRYN
-639 DHVTVKGRFYLDKE
+639 DHVTVSGRFYLDKE

>member
-61 GDDTLN
+61 GEDMLN

-74 PSTLLA
+74 PATLIA

-96 SPDAKYA
+96 APDATAA

-109 EVVDDILP
+109 EIVADKLVV
-117 VYLRNPDGSYKKDK
+117 YQRNADGSFKKDTAGNKIPDGDK
-131 DGNRIQDGNIVTN
+131 TVDGL
-144 KTKMRWVVNH
+144 KLRWVVNH
-154 DKDADNPNDFGKD
+154 DKDAETPNVFGKD
-167 QVVIGSMTATADD
+167 EVVIGQLTATDGT
-180 AQSTY
+180 QSNY

-195 RGEDGNNIGL
+195 RGADGDNIGVRL
-205 RIEAPTALSSNPT
+205 EAPTALSSNPT

-232 IQFVERKSSRTS
+232 IQFVERKSSRTA
-244 PTVIRTISGMEQETF
+244 PTIIRTISGMEQETF
-259 ALQTGVVHPDDETDL
+259 ALQEGVIQPDDETDL
-274 SFDKVVVD
+274 SFGKVVVD

-296 PMDQLYV
+296 PMDQMHLY
-303 YQNNVDELTKR
+303 QKNIDEIVKK
-314 LYKAESEV
+314 LYESESKV
-322 DGNNLLTDVEFLDGQ
+322 NNDLLTDVEFVEGQ

-350 YYSVEVLDAD
+350 YQTIEVLDAD
-360 QGGVIFDGTSTY
+360 QGGAIFDGTSTF
-372 YAIDGSDGTVDWDT
+372 YAIDGSDGVVSWDT

-396 SFGKMG
+396 SFGNMG

-613 TTGMDEALFLKL
+613 TTGMDESLFLKL

>member
-61 GDDTLN
+61 GEDMLN

-74 PSTLLA
+74 PATLIA

-96 SPDAKYA
+96 APDATAA

-109 EVVDDILP
+109 EVVADKLV
-117 VYLRNPDGSYKKDK
+117 VYQRNADGSFVKDTLGNKIPDGDK
-131 DGNRIQDGNIVTN
+131 TVDGL
-144 KTKMRWVVNH
+144 KMRWVVNH
-154 DKDADNPNDFGKD
+154 DKDAVVPNAFGKD
-167 QVVIGSMTATADD
+167 EVVLGQLTATDG
-180 AQSTY
+180 AQSNY

-195 RGEDGNNIGL
+195 RGAEGDNIGIRL
-205 RIEAPTALSSNPT
+205 EAPTALSSNPT

-232 IQFVERKSSRTS
+232 IQFVERKSSRTA

-259 ALQTGVVHPDDETDL
+259 ALQEGVIQPDDETDL
-274 SFDKVVVD
+274 SFGKVVVD

-296 PMDQLYV
+296 PMDQMHLY
-303 YQNNVDELTKR
+303 QKNIDEIVKK
-314 LYKAESEV
+314 LYESESKV
-322 DGNNLLTDVEFLDGQ
+322 NNDLLTDVEFVEGQ

-350 YYSVEVLDAD
+350 YQTIEVLDAD
-360 QGGVIFDGTSTY
+360 QGGAIFDGTSTF
-372 YAIDGSDGTVDWDT
+372 YAIDGSDGDVNWDT

-396 SFGKMG
+396 SFGRMG

-613 TTGMDEALFLKL
+613 TTGMDETLFLKL

>member
-61 GDDTLN
+61 GEDMLN

-74 PSTLLA
+74 PATLIA

-96 SPDAKYA
+96 APDATAA

-109 EVVDDILP
+109 EVVADKLV
-117 VYLRNPDGSYKKDK
+117 VYQRNADGSFMKDTDGNKIPDGDK
-131 DGNRIQDGNIVTN
+131 TVDGV
-144 KTKMRWVVNH
+144 KMRWIVNH
-154 DKDADNPNDFGKD
+154 DKDAVAPNAFGKD
-167 QVVIGSMTATADD
+167 EVVIGQMTAADGT
-180 AQSTY
+180 QSNY
-185 YPILDGLVSW
+185 YPILDGMVSW
-195 RGEDGNNIGL
+195 RGAEGDNIGIRL
-205 RIEAPTALSSNPT
+205 EAPTALSSNPT

-232 IQFVERKSSRTS
+232 IQFVERKSSRTA

-259 ALQTGVVHPDDETDL
+259 ALQEGVIQPDDETDL
-274 SFDKVVVD
+274 SFGKVVVD

-296 PMDQLYV
+296 PMDQMHLY
-303 YQNNVDELTKR
+303 QKNIDEVVKK
-314 LYKAESEV
+314 LYESESKV
-322 DGNNLLTDVEFLDGQ
+322 NKDLLTDVEFVEGQ

-350 YYSVEVLDAD
+350 YQTIEVLDAD
-360 QGGVIFDGTSTY
+360 QGGVIFDGTSTF
-372 YAIDGSDGTVDWDT
+372 YAIDGSDGDVDWDT

-396 SFGKMG
+396 SFGRMG

-613 TTGMDEALFLKL
+613 TTGMDETLFLKL

>member
-61 GDDTLN
+61 GEDMLN

-74 PSTLLA
+74 PATLIA

-96 SPDAKYA
+96 APDATAA

-109 EVVDDILP
+109 EVVPDKLV
-117 VYLRNPDGSYKKDK
+117 VYQRNADGSFMKDTDGNKIPDGDK
-131 DGNRIQDGNIVTN
+131 TVDGV
-144 KTKMRWVVNH
+144 KMRWIVNH
-154 DKDADNPNDFGKD
+154 DKDTVAPNAFGKD
-167 QVVIGSMTATADD
+167 EVVIGQMTAADGT
-180 AQSTY
+180 QSNY
-185 YPILDGLVSW
+185 YPILDGMVSW
-195 RGEDGNNIGL
+195 RGAEGDNIGL
-205 RIEAPTALSSNPT
+205 RLEAPTALSSNPT

-232 IQFVERKSSRTS
+232 IQFVERKSSRTA

-259 ALQTGVVHPDDETDL
+259 ALQEGVIQPDDETDL
-274 SFDKVVVD
+274 SFGKVVVD

-296 PMDQLYV
+296 PMDQMHLY
-303 YQNNVDELTKR
+303 QKNIDEVVKK
-314 LYKAESEV
+314 LYESESKV
-322 DGNNLLTDVEFLDGQ
+322 NKDLLTDVEFVEGQ

-350 YYSVEVLDAD
+350 YQTIEVLDAD
-360 QGGVIFDGTSTY
+360 QGGVIFDGTSTF
-372 YAIDGSDGTVDWDT
+372 YAIDGSDGDVDWDT

-396 SFGKMG
+396 SFGRMG

-613 TTGMDEALFLKL
+613 TTGMDETLFLKL

>member
-61 GDDTLN
+61 GEDMLN

-74 PSTLLA
+74 PATLIA

-96 SPDAKYA
+96 APDATAA
-103 RIRIGV
+103 RLRIGV
-109 EVVDDILP
+109 EVVADKLV
-117 VYLRNPDGSYKKDK
+117 VYQRNADGSFKKDTSGNKIPDGDK
-131 DGNRIQDGNIVTN
+131 TVDGV
-144 KTKMRWVVNH
+144 KMRWIVNH
-154 DKDADNPNDFGKD
+154 DKDAVAPNAFGKD
-167 QVVIGSMTATADD
+167 EVVIGQMTAADGT
-180 AQSTY
+180 QSNY
-185 YPILDGLVSW
+185 YPILDGMVSW
-195 RGEDGNNIGL
+195 RGAEGDNIGVRL
-205 RIEAPTALSSNPT
+205 EAPTALSSNPT

-232 IQFVERKSSRTS
+232 IQFVERKSSRTA

-259 ALQTGVVHPDDETDL
+259 ALQEGVIQPDDETDL
-274 SFDKVVVD
+274 SFGKVVVD

-296 PMDQLYV
+296 PMDQMHLY
-303 YQNNVDELTKR
+303 QKNIDEVVKK
-314 LYKAESEV
+314 LYESESKV
-322 DGNNLLTDVEFLDGQ
+322 NHDLLTDVEFVEGQ

-350 YYSVEVLDAD
+350 YQTIEVLDAD
-360 QGGVIFDGTSTY
+360 QGGVIFDGTSTF
-372 YAIDGSDGTVDWDT
+372 YAIDGSDGDVDWDT

-396 SFGKMG
+396 SFGRMG

>member
-49 LLLTGDALSTVY
+49 MLLTGDALSTVY
-61 GDDTLN
+61 GEDMLN

-74 PSTLLA
+74 PATLIA
-80 RQAASTGSAI
+80 RQAASTGNAI

-96 SPDAKYA
+96 APDATA
-103 RIRIGV
+103 SRIRIGV
-109 EVVDDILP
+109 EIVTDKLVV
-117 VYLRNPDGSYKKDK
+117 YQRNADGSFKKDTIGNKIPDGDK
-131 DGNRIQDGNIVTN
+131 TVDGL
-144 KTKMRWVVNH
+144 KMRWVVNH
-154 DKDADNPNDFGKD
+154 DKDAETPNAFGKD
-167 QVVIGSMTATADD
+167 EVVLGQLTATDGT
-180 AQSTY
+180 QSNY

-195 RGEDGNNIGL
+195 RGAGGDNIGIRL
-205 RIEAPTALSSNPT
+205 EAPTALSSNPT

-232 IQFVERKSSRTS
+232 IQFVERKSSRTA

-259 ALQTGVVHPDDETDL
+259 ALQEGVIQPDDETDL
-274 SFDKVVVD
+274 SFGKVVVD

-296 PMDQLYV
+296 PMDQMHLYQKNIDDV
-303 YQNNVDELTKR
+303 VKM
-314 LYKAESEV
+314 LYESESKV
-322 DGNNLLTDVEFLDGQ
+322 NNDLLTDVEFVEGQ

-350 YYSVEVLDAD
+350 YQTIEVLDAD
-360 QGGVIFDGTSTY
+360 QGGAIFDGTSTF
-372 YAIDGSDGTVDWDT
+372 YAIDGSDGDVSWDT

-396 SFGKMG
+396 SFGNMG

-478 NTPACRAAVFM
+478 NTPACRAAIFM

-613 TTGMDEALFLKL
+613 TTGMDESLFLKL

-668 GDPGMTVG
+668 GDPGMSVG

>member
-61 GDDTLN
+61 GEDMLN

-74 PSTLLA
+74 PATLIA

-96 SPDAKYA
+96 APDATAA

-109 EVVDDILP
+109 EVVADKLV
-117 VYLRNPDGSYKKDK
+117 VYQRNADGSFMKDTLGNKIPDGDK
-131 DGNRIQDGNIVTN
+131 TVDGL
-144 KTKMRWVVNH
+144 KMRWVVNH
-154 DKDADNPNDFGKD
+154 DKDAETPNAFGKD
-167 QVVIGSMTATADD
+167 EVVLGQLTATGG
-180 AQSTY
+180 AQSNY

-195 RGEDGNNIGL
+195 RGAEGDNIGIRL
-205 RIEAPTALSSNPT
+205 EAPTALSSNPT

-232 IQFVERKSSRTS
+232 IQFVERKSSRTA

-259 ALQTGVVHPDDETDL
+259 ALQEGVIQPDDETDL
-274 SFDKVVVD
+274 SFGKVVVD

-296 PMDQLYV
+296 PMDQMHLYQKNIDDV
-303 YQNNVDELTKR
+303 VKM
-314 LYKAESEV
+314 LYESESKV
-322 DGNNLLTDVEFLDGQ
+322 NNDLLTDVEFVEGQ

-350 YYSVEVLDAD
+350 YQTIEVLDAD
-360 QGGVIFDGTSTY
+360 QGGAIFDGTSTF
-372 YAIDGSDGTVDWDT
+372 YAIDGSDGDVNWDT

-396 SFGKMG
+396 SFGNMG

-613 TTGMDEALFLKL
+613 TTGMDETLFLKL

>member
-61 GDDTLN
+61 GEDTLN

-74 PSTLLA
+74 PATLIA

-96 SPDAKYA
+96 APDATAA

-109 EVVDDILP
+109 EVVPDKLV
-117 VYLRNPDGSYKKDK
+117 VYQRNADGSFMKDTDGNKIPDGDK
-131 DGNRIQDGNIVTN
+131 TVDGV
-144 KTKMRWVVNH
+144 KMRWIVNH
-154 DKDADNPNDFGKD
+154 DKDAVAPNAFGKD
-167 QVVIGSMTATADD
+167 EVVIGQLTATDGT
-180 AQSTY
+180 QSNY

-195 RGEDGNNIGL
+195 RGAEGDNIGL
-205 RIEAPTALSSNPT
+205 RLEAPTALSSNPT

-232 IQFVERKSSRTS
+232 IQFVERKSSRTA

-259 ALQTGVVHPDDETDL
+259 ALQEGVIQPDDETDL
-274 SFDKVVVD
+274 SFGKVVVD

-296 PMDQLYV
+296 PMDQMHLY
-303 YQNNVDELTKR
+303 QKNIDEVVKK
-314 LYKAESEV
+314 LYESESKV
-322 DGNNLLTDVEFLDGQ
+322 NKDLLTDVEFVEGQ

-350 YYSVEVLDAD
+350 YQTIEVLDAD
-360 QGGVIFDGTSTY
+360 QGGVIFDGTSTF
-372 YAIDGSDGTVDWDT
+372 YAIDGSDGDVDWDT

-396 SFGKMG
+396 SFGRMG

-613 TTGMDEALFLKL
+613 TTGMDETLFLKL

>member
-1 MRLKNST
+1 M
-8 PRAIFT
+8 
-14 GFKEGLTTDPV
+14 
-25 TAPEITPIHL
+25 
-35 PYVFIQGGRGKEDT
+35 
-49 LLLTGDALSTVY
+49 LLTGDALSTVY
-61 GDDTLN
+61 GEDMLN

-74 PSTLLA
+74 PATLIA

-96 SPDAKYA
+96 APDATAA
-103 RIRIGV
+103 RLRVGV
-109 EVVDDILP
+109 EIVADKLVV
-117 VYLRNPDGSYKKDK
+117 YQRNADGSFKKDT
-131 DGNRIQDGNIVTN
+131 DGNRIPDGD
-144 KTKMRWVVNH
+144 KTVDGLKMRWVVNH
-154 DKDADNPNDFGKD
+154 DKDAETPNAFGKD
-167 QVVIGSMTATADD
+167 EVVIGQLTATDGT
-180 AQSTY
+180 QSNY

-195 RGEDGNNIGL
+195 RGADGGNIGVRL
-205 RIEAPTALSSNPT
+205 EAPTALSSNPT

-232 IQFVERKSSRTS
+232 IQFVERKSSRTA

-259 ALQTGVVHPDDETDL
+259 ALQEGVIQPDDETDL
-274 SFDKVVVD
+274 SFGKVVVD

-296 PMDQLYV
+296 PMDQMHLY
-303 YQNNVDELTKR
+303 QKNIDEIVKK
-314 LYKAESEV
+314 LYESESKV
-322 DGNNLLTDVEFLDGQ
+322 NNDLLTDVEFVEGQ

-350 YYSVEVLDAD
+350 YQTIEVLDAD
-360 QGGVIFDGTSTY
+360 QGGAIFDGTSTF
-372 YAIDGSDGTVDWDT
+372 YAIDGSDGDVSWDT

-396 SFGKMG
+396 SFGNMG

-613 TTGMDEALFLKL
+613 TTGMDESLFLKL

>member
-61 GDDTLN
+61 GEDTLN

-74 PSTLLA
+74 PATLIA

-96 SPDAKYA
+96 APDATAA

-109 EVVDDILP
+109 EVVADKLV
-117 VYLRNPDGSYKKDK
+117 VYQRNADGSFMKDTLGNKIPDGDK
-131 DGNRIQDGNIVTN
+131 TVDGL
-144 KTKMRWVVNH
+144 KMRWVVNH
-154 DKDADNPNDFGKD
+154 DKDAETPNAFGKD
-167 QVVIGSMTATADD
+167 EVVLGQLTATDG
-180 AQSTY
+180 AQSNY

-195 RGEDGNNIGL
+195 RGAEGDNIGL
-205 RIEAPTALSSNPT
+205 RLEAPTALSSNPT

-232 IQFVERKSSRTS
+232 IQFVERKSSRTA

-259 ALQTGVVHPDDETDL
+259 ALQEGVIQPDDETDL
-274 SFDKVVVD
+274 SFGKVVVD

-296 PMDQLYV
+296 PMDQMHLY
-303 YQNNVDELTKR
+303 QKNIDEIVKK
-314 LYKAESEV
+314 LYESESKV
-322 DGNNLLTDVEFLDGQ
+322 NNDLLTDVEFVEGQ

-350 YYSVEVLDAD
+350 YQTIEVLDAD
-360 QGGVIFDGTSTY
+360 QGGAIFDGTSTF
-372 YAIDGSDGTVDWDT
+372 YAIDGSDGDVDWDT

-613 TTGMDEALFLKL
+613 TTGMDETLFLKL

>member
-61 GDDTLN
+61 GEDMLN

-74 PSTLLA
+74 PATLIA

-96 SPDAKYA
+96 APDATAA

-109 EVVDDILP
+109 EVVADKLV
-117 VYLRNPDGSYKKDK
+117 VYQRNADGSFMKDTDGNKIPDGDK
-131 DGNRIQDGNIVTN
+131 TVDGV
-144 KTKMRWVVNH
+144 KMRWIVNH
-154 DKDADNPNDFGKD
+154 DKDAVAPNAFGKD
-167 QVVIGSMTATADD
+167 EAVIGQMTAADGT
-180 AQSTY
+180 QSKY
-185 YPILDGLVSW
+185 YPILDGMVSW
-195 RGEDGNNIGL
+195 RGAEGDNIGL
-205 RIEAPTALSSNPT
+205 RLEAPTALSSNPT

-232 IQFVERKSSRTS
+232 IQFVERKSSRTA

-259 ALQTGVVHPDDETDL
+259 ALQESVIQPDDETDL
-274 SFDKVVVD
+274 SFGKVVVD

-296 PMDQLYV
+296 PMDQMHLY
-303 YQNNVDELTKR
+303 QKNIDEVVKK
-314 LYKAESEV
+314 LYESESKV
-322 DGNNLLTDVEFLDGQ
+322 NKDLLTDVEFVEGQ

-350 YYSVEVLDAD
+350 YQTIEVLDAD
-360 QGGVIFDGTSTY
+360 QGGVIFDGTSTF
-372 YAIDGSDGTVDWDT
+372 YAIDGSDGDVDWDT

-396 SFGKMG
+396 SFGRMG

-613 TTGMDEALFLKL
+613 TTGMDETLFLKL